1 MSTNTQLNLRKL
13 SSTSIICRIKY
24 QIYMRLIL
32 PIICVLMA
40 TKPQYF
46 KIYFF
51 NLSNFDLLAI
61 NVNKIKIKIFLCY
74 CKKKF
79 GLLYLFTKFH
89 CMQPV
94 FSQFLSKSL
103 TNVGLRIQYF
113 TKLRIIYALIS
124 FCIRQLQR
132 WSEKIKCYKY

>member
-24 QIYMRLIL
+24 QIHMCLIL

-74 CKKKF
+74 CNYCKKKF
-79 GLLYLFTKFH
+79 GLLYFFSKFH
-89 CMQPV
+89 CMQPA

-132 WSEKIKCYKY
+132 

>member
-24 QIYMRLIL
+24 QIFMCLIL
-32 PIICVLMA
+32 QIICVLMA

-79 GLLYLFTKFH
+79 GLLYLFSKFH

-113 TKLRIIYALIS
+113 TKLRIIDALIS

-132 WSEKIKCYKY
+132 